1 MMNQIQSEEGDLM
14 RETKEQKIER
24 VKKMLYESK
33 RVVCLVGIGTAME
46 CGGINLVN
54 QDVAYRVEEKYHYS
68 PEEIYS
74 TGFYS
79 ARTDFFYRFY
89 HDEILSLETVPNET
103 YRAIK
108 QIEMWGKLRAC
119 ITRNIYDLPR
129 KAGIYHVIEMEG
141 NIYHNYCTKCGK
153 TFSIDYVKKANGTPR
168 CDSCGATVRPAIRL
182 NGEML
187 RNDVMTE
194 AANAC
199 QDADMIFVLGTNLRD
214 PAVGEILKYFQTE
227 RLVLISKNKHFS
239 DKMATVCIND
249 EVRNVLPQIV
259 W

>member
-1 MMNQIQSEEGDLM
+1 M
-14 RETKEQKIER
+14 RETMEEKIER
-24 VKKMLYESK
+24 AKRMLYDSGH
-33 RVVCLVGIGTAME
+33 VVCLVGIGAAME
-46 CGGINLVN
+46 CGAINLAN
-54 QDVAYRVEEKYHYS
+54 QDVAYMVEEKYHYS

-89 HDEILSLETVPNET
+89 HDEILSLETLPNET
-103 YRAIK
+103 FNAIK
-108 QIEMWGKLRAC
+108 KIEQWGKLRAC

-153 TFSIDYVKKANGTPR
+153 NFSIDYVKNSKGTPR
-168 CDSCGATVRPAIRL
+168 CDFCGATVRPAIRL

-199 QDADMIFVLGTNLRD
+199 QEADMLMVLGTNLKD

-227 RLVLISKNKHFS
+227 KLVLISKNEHYS

-249 EVRNVLPQIV
+249 EVRNVLPRIV
-259 W
+259 C